1 MKLGVTRVQW
11 IALYYLGREE
21 SISQKELADRMNVK
35 ESSIARLLDRMERD
49 ELVERIKN
57 ENDKRITNLRLTDKG
72 KKYRI
77 KLLPEGEK
85 FEQLL
90 YKNISD
96 EEMQVFTTVL
106 YKMVNN
112 IKEVNEEEC
121 IHEL

>member
-21 SISQKELADRMNVK
+21 SISQKELAERMNVK

-49 ELVERIKN
+49 GLVERIKN
-57 ENDKRITNLRLTDKG
+57 ESDKRITNLRLTDRG
-72 KKYRI
+72 KEYRI

-90 YKNISD
+90 YKGISD

-106 YKMVNN
+106 SKMINN
-112 IKEVNEEEC
+112 IKEIDEEEC